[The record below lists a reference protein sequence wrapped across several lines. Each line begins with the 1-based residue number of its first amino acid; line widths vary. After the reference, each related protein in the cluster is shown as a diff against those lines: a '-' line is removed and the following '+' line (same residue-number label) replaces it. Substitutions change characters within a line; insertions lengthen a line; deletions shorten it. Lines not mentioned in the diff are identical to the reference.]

1 MPKSKPDQVIVHR
14 IELQE
19 KERELLEPFI
29 KAKEVEQYGKTAGM
43 VVGSVAVGAVAY
55 SVWWTLD
62 SLYGWLGTAREKTDE
77 LLQKVREHDEANDSN
92 LEGKMKATSPL
103 MRLWLWANDDGED

>member
-29 KAKEVEQYGKTAGM
+29 KAKEVEQYGKTVGV
-43 VVGSVAVGAVAY
+43 VVGAAALGGAAY
-55 SVWWTLD
+55 AVWWTLD

-77 LLQKVREHDEANDSN
+77 LLQKVKEHDEQNDSN
-92 LEGKMKATSPL
+92 LEDKMKATSPL
-103 MRLWLWANDDGED
+103 MRVWLWANS